1 MKLRTEK
8 GKWIVSDRGREVI
21 FDKGLEAFY
30 YCLLMRD
37 FHKQIPPEKCV
48 YPVKSLV
55 AKPKKRRITKKWR
68 EKINRIKRDYE
79 MGVHHNE

>member
-8 GKWIVSDRGREVI
+8 GKWILLHNGKEI
-21 FDKGLEAFY
+21 TYDKGVYAFCY
-30 YCLLMRD
+30 FLTMKD
-37 FHKQIPPEKCV
+37 FEKQIAPPRCV

-55 AKPKKRRITKKWR
+55 PHPKKRRITKKWR

-79 MGVHHNE
+79 MGVHHYE